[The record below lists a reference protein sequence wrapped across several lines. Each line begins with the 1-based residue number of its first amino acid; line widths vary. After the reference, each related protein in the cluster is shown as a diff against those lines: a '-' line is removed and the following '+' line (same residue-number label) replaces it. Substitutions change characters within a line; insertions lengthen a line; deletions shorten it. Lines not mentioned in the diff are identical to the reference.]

1 MAAANIERFN
11 VLVGAIFAK
20 LYQEFPVAIELQL
33 EDFEEQ
39 MAVNRPERDIDDHRN
54 RRDAVFFASTV
65 IWLSNHGYLDSGS
78 QLSNGTVMG
87 CVMTAR
93 TLELLKAMPS
103 NLESKDPSL
112 GDQLV
117 SATKEG
123 MTGKV
128 KELASDFLSK
138 AVVFGTKAATDWV
151 V

>member
-1 MAAANIERFN
+1 MAAGNIERFN
-11 VLVGAIFAK
+11 VLVGAIFAR

-39 MAVNRPERDIDDHRN
+39 MAVNRPERDGDEYHI
-54 RRDAVFFASTV
+54 RRDAVFFVSTV

-103 NLESKDPSL
+103 NLENKDPSL

-128 KELASDFLSK
+128 KELASDFLTK
-138 AVVFGTKAATDWV
+138 AVAFGTKTATDWAL
-151 V
+151 

>member
-1 MAAANIERFN
+1 MAAGNIERFN

-20 LYQEFPVAIELQL
+20 LYQEFPVAIELHP
-33 EDFEEQ
+33 EDFQEQ
-39 MAVNRPERDIDDHRN
+39 LAVNRPEPDVDDYDN
-54 RRDAVFFASTV
+54 RRDGKFFVSTV
-65 IWLSNHGYLDSGS
+65 LWLSNHDYLDCGS
-78 QLSNGTVMG
+78 HVSTGAVMD

-112 GDQLV
+112 GDQLI
-117 SATKEG
+117 SATKDG

-128 KELASDFLSK
+128 KELASEFLTK

-151 V
+151 G